1 MNKNTTLTVLKVLF
15 TCLLLL
21 ICIFLLSNI
30 YRKTILSSEKTI
42 ENFYELSDVQKKIL
56 VNLETKNTNASSIK
70 ELLNQTKQDYDSLK
84 NNYIENNQ
92 KFLEDVKKTLTK
104 VDSINLTL
112 DDEIE
117 YVKSKLNGLQIIPVK
132 KLKDEPEATKYP
144 VDVLSSVLPIKTYNP
159 PTSSPTS
166 QPTPSSTSL
175 PTSQPT
181 TSSTSSTS
189 LSPTSQPTSSST
201 SQLTPSPTSSL
212 SMFQDILNSNPPK
225 IPVEKFEDD
234 WRSSWNTKISQI
246 PDSVRT
252 LNDMNPYISDEATK
266 FYFVQNPKLEE
277 NLNNISSDIILLNM
291 KQLNDSLRNKWIT
304 NYNKIK

>member
-1 MNKNTTLTVLKVLF
+1 M
-15 TCLLLL
+15 
-21 ICIFLLSNI
+21 
-30 YRKTILSSEKTI
+30 
-42 ENFYELSDVQKKIL
+42 NFY
-56 VNLETKNTNASSIK
+56 
-70 ELLNQTKQDYDSLK
+70 
-84 NNYIENNQ
+84 
-92 KFLEDVKKTLTK
+92 LTRAF
-104 VDSINLTL
+104 
-112 DDEIE
+112 
-117 YVKSKLNGLQIIPVK
+117 VK

-291 KQLNDSLRNKWIT
+291 KQLNDSLRNKLDLSASIPSVLLER
-304 NYNKIK
+304 